1 MAFDC
6 WPSAI
11 AASLS
16 LREPKH
22 QEMAAYGHLGILKQ
36 MGDTIAADLASAI
49 AIEEA
54 AIKEYDALMAAQRKE
69 VDAPTTSKTN

>member
-36 MGDTIAADLASAI
+36 MGDTIAADLASAL
-49 AIEEA
+49 AKEET
-54 AIKEYDALMAAQRKE
+54 AIKEYDALLAAQREE
-69 VDAPTTSKTN
+69 VDASTASKTN